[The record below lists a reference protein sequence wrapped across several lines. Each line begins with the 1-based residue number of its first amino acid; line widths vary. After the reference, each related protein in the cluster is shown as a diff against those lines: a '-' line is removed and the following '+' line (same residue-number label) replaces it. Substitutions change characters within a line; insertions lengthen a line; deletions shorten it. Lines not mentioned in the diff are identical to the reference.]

1 MPPLRVLALVE
12 PGRHGD
18 DAVRQARAL
27 AAAQRVELTIAAL
40 APVVSGP
47 RCGTSILDFN
57 AAVGDAA
64 GEDLRRAR
72 ALLGDRA
79 RYVLISERDDG
90 ALGEFV
96 AAEGIELV
104 LLPGRRTRRRRASR
118 LREHTTAEVCV
129 VTGAA
134 QLPSA

>member
-1 MPPLRVLALVE
+1 MPPLRVLALVA

-18 DAVRQARAL
+18 DAIRHAQAL
-27 AAAQRVELTIAAL
+27 ATSRPVQLTIAAL
-40 APVVSGP
+40 AQTVSGP

-57 AAVGDAA
+57 AAVAQAA

-72 ALLGDRA
+72 ALLGPDA
-79 RYVLISERDDG
+79 RYVLISDREDG

-104 LLPGRRTRRRRASR
+104 LLPGRRGRHPQARR
-118 LREHTTAEVCV
+118 LRHSCAAEVRV
-129 VTGAA
+129 VADAA
-134 QLPSA
+134 QPASA